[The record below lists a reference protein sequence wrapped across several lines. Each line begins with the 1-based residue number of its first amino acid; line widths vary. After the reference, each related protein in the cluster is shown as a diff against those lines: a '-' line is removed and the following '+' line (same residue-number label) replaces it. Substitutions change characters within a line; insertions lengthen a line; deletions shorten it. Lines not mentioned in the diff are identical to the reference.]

1 MNEMPDAAFPTDVPR
16 EVLARV
22 EKWPGVETHLLRAE
36 LEPGVPAF
44 VLRDYLVGEDRYAAG
59 AFLFPVD
66 MAEPL
71 GLMIIRGVVRGD
83 QD

>member
-1 MNEMPDAAFPTDVPR
+1 MNETPDPALPPDVPR

-22 EKWPGVETHLLRAE
+22 PKWPGVETHLLRAE
-36 LEPGVPAF
+36 LEPGVPAL

-59 AFLFPVD
+59 AFVFPVA

-71 GLMIIRGVVRGD
+71 SLMIIRGVVRGD